1 MTAYEAMA
9 IVIIIL
15 AGIATEA
22 AIERH
27 SRRRRNETFE
37 KGTK

>member
-9 IVIIIL
+9 IIVIIL

-22 AIERH
+22 ALERR
-27 SRRRRNETFE
+27 SRSKRNPKTYEGE
-37 KGTK
+37 V

>member
-1 MTAYEAMA
+1 MTAYEALA

-22 AIERH
+22 AIEMR
-27 SRRRRNETFE
+27 SRRKRN
-37 KGTK
+37 GN

>member
-15 AGIATEA
+15 AGISTEA
-22 AIERH
+22 AIDRR
-27 SRRRRNETFE
+27 SRRKRD
-37 KGTK
+37 GH